1 MARVVMFVLNDVRRD
16 ARVLREAASLAAAG
30 HRVTVIGR
38 PSDPAAVTED
48 GEWRDGVEI
57 RRIPVPGRFRR
68 LLLGVGGG
76 RSVATTGAT
85 SPSRPTAALARVLVR
100 GARFVAVLPLVGG
113 LVRGVD
119 LLVRWRLGVVAWGD
133 AASAATAAADV
144 WHAHDLTGLPAAQA
158 AQRRHGGR
166 LVFDAHELFT
176 EAGDT
181 ATRPTWARSVL
192 RRFERRAI
200 RTADAV
206 VTVNAGLAVE
216 LRRSA
221 EPRRL
226 IVVHNAPPSPPS
238 PSTGLTTGPTD
249 TSPLRA
255 AAGVPRGAP
264 IALYHGSF
272 APGRGVEVL
281 AAAIREPGLESVHA
295 VFLGEGSGRAAL
307 EAAAAQ
313 PVHGSR
319 IHLLPPIDPADVT
332 AWVAGADVGVMPIAP
347 STLNHRLS
355 TPNKLFECLAAGVP
369 VVASDFPGIR
379 EIVLG
384 DPGAPLGILVDPL
397 EPAAVAAGIRAL
409 LDLDVDAA
417 VALRQRCAEAARE
430 RWNWERESAALIA
443 LYADLVS
450 GRDVPAAA
458 AQPAASTLTAAAHP
472 PVPQRVTFAL
482 PSSGAFD
489 SRTRRMAISLAAR
502 GHDVLVIARA
512 EPGLPGTETL
522 APGAVLRRVDAGQTP
537 GTVRADAQGVVR
549 LARDAVRIAHTALR
563 ARAQARAARAVDRP
577 ADIYHAMGFLALPV
591 AIDLAGRAGA
601 PFVYDARDLYAEGN
615 NIARLPR
622 PLRASFARRERAWAR
637 RAAAVLTVNG
647 SLADELERRL
657 DIPRPSV
664 VLNAQVAWIP
674 PEPPLDNLREA
685 LSLAPATPVVLY
697 HGGFMRDRGL
707 PELIAAMRT
716 PGLERAHLV
725 LMGSGPVEG
734 DLRAL
739 GSAPDLDGR
748 VHLLPPV
755 PPAEL
760 LQWVASADVGAMPNQ
775 PRTINERLSTPNK
788 LFECLAAGIPVV
800 SSDFPER
807 RRIVVDDPD
816 GPLGAL
822 CDPTDPASI
831 GAALRTILDLDPDAR
846 ADLRRRCRRAAHE
859 RYAWEPQM
867 AVVLRTYESVTG
879 RPW

>member
-16 ARVLREAASLAAAG
+16 ARVLREAASLVAAG

-38 PSDPAAVTED
+38 PSDPAAMTED
-48 GEWRDGVEI
+48 GEWRDGAEI

-68 LLLGVGGG
+68 LLLGAGGG
-76 RSVATTGAT
+76 RTVVPSGAA
-85 SPSRPTAALARVLVR
+85 SRSRRPAAVARVIVR
-100 GARFVAVLPLVGG
+100 GARFVAGLPLLGG

-119 LLVRWRLGVVAWGD
+119 LLVRWRLGVLAWGE
-133 AASAATAAADV
+133 AAAAATTAADI
-144 WHAHDLTGLPAAQA
+144 WHAHDLSGLPAALA

-181 ATRPTWARSVL
+181 ATRPAWARWVL
-192 RRFERRAI
+192 RRLERRAI
-200 RTADAV
+200 RSADAV
-206 VTVNAGLAVE
+206 VTVNAGLAAE

-221 EPRRL
+221 TPRRL
-226 IVVHNAPPSPPS
+226 IVVHNAPPAPPAMAT
-238 PSTGLTTGPTD
+238 PSTPSTRPTGPTSM
-249 TSPLRA
+249 SPLRV
-255 AAGVPRGAP
+255 AAGVPDGAP

-295 VFLGEGSGRAAL
+295 VFLGEGSGRAML
-307 EAAAAQ
+307 EAARTD
-313 PVHGSR
+313 PVYGAR
-319 IHLLPPIDPADVT
+319 IHVLPPIDPADVT

-369 VVASDFPGIR
+369 VVASDFPGMR
-379 EIVLG
+379 EIVLA
-384 DPGAPLGILVDPL
+384 DPDAPLGALVDPL
-397 EPAAVAAGIRAL
+397 DPAAVAAGIRVL
-409 LDLDVDAA
+409 LDLDPDA
-417 VALRQRCAEAARE
+417 VAVLRRRCADAARE

-443 LYADLVS
+443 LYGDLAPGAS
-450 GRDVPAAA
+450 LPATS
-458 AQPAASTLTAAAHP
+458 AQPATASE

-489 SRTRRMAISLAAR
+489 SRTRRMAVSLGAR
-502 GHDVLVIARA
+502 GHDVLVVARA
-512 EPGLPGTETL
+512 EPGLPSTETL
-522 APGAVLRRVDAGQTP
+522 APGVVLRRVDAGP
-537 GTVRADAQGVVR
+537 PAATVPAEARGLVRVARDVVR
-549 LARDAVRIAHTALR
+549 LVRTALR
-563 ARAQARAARAVDRP
+563 ARAQARAARDVDRS

-622 PLRASFARRERAWAR
+622 PLRAAFARRERAWAR
-637 RAAAVLTVNG
+637 RAAAVLTVNA

-657 DIPRPSV
+657 DIARPAV
-664 VLNAQVAWIP
+664 VLNAQVAWSP
-674 PEPPLDNLREA
+674 PEPSPDRLRDA
-685 LSLAPATPVVLY
+685 LSLAPGTPIVLY

-725 LMGSGPVEG
+725 LMGSGPVER
-734 DLRAL
+734 DLREL
-739 GSAPDLDGR
+739 GSAPDLGGR

-760 LQWVASADVGAMPNQ
+760 LEWVASADVGAMPNQ

-807 RRIVVDDPD
+807 RRIVVEDPD

-831 GAALRTILDLDPDAR
+831 GAALRTILDLEPDAR
-846 ADLRRRCRRAAHE
+846 ADLRRRCRRDAQE

-867 AVVLRTYESVTG
+867 AVVLHTYEGVTG